1 MKSTLTI
8 KDLALAEEL
17 DRKALSTV
25 RGGLAN
31 QANGTNQINTQ
42 AMFAPVSV
50 ANGAYFGGSAP
61 VAIQVDSYP
70 TQYASNYSTS
80 SNSQGYGSDSY
91 DSEKPSYNKYC

>member
-8 KDLALAEEL
+8 KDLALTEEL
-17 DRKALSTV
+17 DRKAMSAV

-50 ANGAYFGGSAP
+50 ANGACFGGGP
-61 VAIQVDSYP
+61 VEIQVDSYP
-70 TQYASNYSTS
+70 TQHASNDSTS
-80 SNSQGYGSDSY
+80 TNSQGAGWEAMLPRFY
-91 DSEKPSYNKYC
+91 